1 MSKAN
6 KVSNINTTE
15 AAEATEAS
23 EVIERNG
30 KEGVRRKGGGAEN
43 FKGIEGADRFS
54 VGIDFV
60 PRPAQALIWKLL
72 NANRFVSAICHR
84 RLGKTLFSIYWLIEG
99 AINSG
104 IDDYRGYYF
113 GISQKSS
120 KLVSWHYFKKLCNEL
135 YKANLVTYSETELQ
149 IRFWNGAIITLA
161 GSENIESYRGI
172 YVDRLV
178 TDELA
183 SWDKAD
189 YAFYE
194 VLRPALSDRNGRGL
208 FIGTV
213 KGLDLLFDFYQM
225 GLSDDVDYSEWSGIK
240 LPVSFT
246 KEIPEKEL
254 RQLKKTMSSDAYAR
268 EMECDFYAE
277 RPEVLISAEKIVS
290 ASERILSLDEV
301 HVNKTFEVVFGV
313 DVGRGG
319 DPSVVYRRQGLL
331 SKKIYSS
338 DVKDLM
344 EVSDRVARLI
354 RIHNPTAV
362 YIDQGMGGAV
372 IDRLRRLGFED
383 RVIEV
388 SFNSPSPDPGCYN
401 IRSCMYNRLN
411 RWLDRGIIDK
421 DEQLLKEL
429 SNQLLIDD
437 ANNRIRLAKK
447 ADIKKIIRC
456 SPNDGDA
463 LALTFYEEDAI
474 DYGKKSA
481 QEMLDDYMYSEYG
494 ESENQEY
501 DPLNYMDSI
510 TSIST
515 NSFDGSSNGSSDG
528 SFNGYDRY

>member
-1 MSKAN
+1 MSIGIDEGGQ
-6 KVSNINTTE
+6 V
-15 AAEATEAS
+15 
-23 EVIERNG
+23 EV
-30 KEGVRRKGGGAEN
+30 K
-43 FKGIEGADRFS
+43 
-54 VGIDFV
+54 IDFV

-72 NANRFVSAICHR
+72 SKYRFVTAICHR

-104 IDDYRGYYF
+104 IEDYRGYYF
-113 GISQKSS
+113 GKSQKSS
-120 KLVSWHYFKKLCNEL
+120 KLVSWHYFKKLCSDL
-135 YKANLVTYSETELQ
+135 YKSNLVTYSETELQ
-149 IRFWNGAIITLA
+149 IRFWNGSIITLA

-183 SWDKAD
+183 SWDHAD

-194 VLRPALSDRNGRGL
+194 VLRPALSDRNGKGL

-213 KGLDLLFDFYQM
+213 KGLDLLFDFYQL
-225 GLSDDVDYSEWSGIK
+225 GLSDDPDYSEWSGIK

-246 KEIPEKEL
+246 KELPEKEL
-254 RQLKKTMSSDAYAR
+254 RQLRKTMAPDAYAR

-290 ASERILSLDEV
+290 AAERQLSPDEID
-301 HVNKTFEVVFGV
+301 VNKSFELVFGV

-319 DPSVVYRRQGLL
+319 DPSVVYSRQGLIA
-331 SKKIYSS
+331 KKIYDS

-344 EVSDRVARLI
+344 EVSDKIARLI
-354 RIHNPTAV
+354 RIHNPVSV

-388 SFNSPSPDPGCYN
+388 SFNSPSPDPSCYN
-401 IRSCMYNRLN
+401 VRCCMYNRLN
-411 RWLDRGIIDK
+411 KWLDRGMIPK
-421 DEQLLKEL
+421 DDQLIKEL

-437 ANNRIRLAKK
+437 PNNRIRLAKK
-447 ADIKKIIRC
+447 SDIKKIIRC
-456 SPNDGDA
+456 SPNESDA

-474 DYGKKSA
+474 EYGKKSA
-481 QEMLDDYMYSEYG
+481 QELLDEYMYGEYG
-494 ESENQEY
+494 DTYNNISY
-501 DPLNYMDSI
+501 DPLDYMDSVM
-510 TSIST
+510 SYED
-515 NSFDGSSNGSSDG
+515 N
-528 SFNGYDRY
+528 RYRY